1 MGTPTLLGLLA
12 GVKGRSR
19 SVGAGARRSESFIRR
34 VEKRTT
40 QNGITYIPVTVI
52 VVIVLIYLLM
62 NLL

>member
-1 MGTPTLLGLLA
+1 LGIPTLLGLLA

-19 SVGAGARRSESFIRR
+19 GVDAGARLCESSIRR

-40 QNGITYIPVTVI
+40 QNGITYILVTVI